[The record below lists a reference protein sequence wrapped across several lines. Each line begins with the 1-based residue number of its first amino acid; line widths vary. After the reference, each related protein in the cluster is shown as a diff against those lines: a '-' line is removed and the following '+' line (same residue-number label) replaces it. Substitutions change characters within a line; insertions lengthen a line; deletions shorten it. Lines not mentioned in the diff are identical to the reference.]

1 MSSNP
6 SFIIPLLEDIVASEI
21 KIRARSYIDD
31 KKGYFLLKRI
41 FDITVS
47 LLIIAA
53 ILSWVVPL
61 LALLIKL
68 DSRGPVFFLQKRVG
82 RGCRGFLCYK
92 FRSMILN
99 AEADKKQAVENDY
112 RITRLGKFLRKS
124 NLDELPQFFNV
135 LRGEMSIVGPRP
147 HMYAD
152 CNRFSAQIPAY
163 KLRNLIRPGITGLA
177 QTKGFSG
184 PASNFE
190 EIFRR
195 FQWDA
200 YYVRATNFWLDL
212 KIIRK
217 TIYQHLNF
225 IFMTAPSSNPSPRY
239 PNSGYPN

>member
-1 MSSNP
+1 MQMSTDP
-6 SFIIPLLEDIVASEI
+6 SFLIPLLEDIVASEI
-21 KIRARSYIDD
+21 KTRARSYIDD
-31 KKGYFLLKRI
+31 KKGYFIFKRI
-41 FDITVS
+41 FDIIIS
-47 LLIIAA
+47 LLIIAT
-53 ILSWVVPL
+53 ILSWLLPL

-82 RGCRGFLCYK
+82 KGGRSFLCYK

-99 AEADKKQAVENDY
+99 VEADKKQAVENDH

-135 LRGEMSIVGPRP
+135 LKGEMSIVGPRP

-152 CNRFSAQIPAY
+152 CNRFSAQVPAY

-184 PASNFE
+184 PAIHFE

-195 FQWDA
+195 YQWDA
-200 YYVRATNFWLDL
+200 YYVRAANFWLDL

-217 TIYQHLNF
+217 TICQHMNSFFLN
-225 IFMTAPSSNPSPRY
+225 TPSSKPSP
-239 PNSGYPN
+239 GYPN